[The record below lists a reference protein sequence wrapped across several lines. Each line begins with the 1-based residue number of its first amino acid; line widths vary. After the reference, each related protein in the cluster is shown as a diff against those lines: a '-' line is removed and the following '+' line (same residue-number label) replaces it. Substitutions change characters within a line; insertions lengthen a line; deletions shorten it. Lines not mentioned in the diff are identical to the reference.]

1 MRRSASEV
9 SASATGALRAGS
21 TFTLPPARNA
31 EADGELLF
39 ANCEGGGGRTGI
51 AAGEEVEGG
60 VGWRAAVEAPSNL
73 DEVEDDVVAVR
84 FVNRESAAVRHEASV

>member
-1 MRRSASEV
+1 M
-9 SASATGALRAGS
+9 
-21 TFTLPPARNA
+21 
-31 EADGELLF
+31 

-60 VGWRAAVEAPSNL
+60 FGWTAVEAPSNL

-84 FVNRESAAVRHEASV
+84 FVNRESAAVRFEASV